1 MYKVT
6 AEQSFALFFG
16 FKEKPLKYEIK
27 KHGRPSNH
35 YIFLI
40 TFFLGFMKKWMIV
53 RNTVKKDAD

>member
-6 AEQSFALFFG
+6 AEQYFALFFG

-40 TFFLGFMKKWMIV
+40 TFFLWLYGKMDDCTKHSKEG
-53 RNTVKKDAD
+53 R